1 MLCALGVVVLYL
13 GSVIEVLDLTMVAI
27 ASFMVFFAVLEM
39 GGPFPCLIYL
49 VTSIL
54 SMLLLPSKFAA
65 VFYLLFGGIYPILKA
80 GLERLPRILS
90 WVLKFV
96 YFNAVMTL
104 VIAASLYLFH
114 VEDTDVGFNLAFY
127 SLGNVTFF
135 LYDLAS
141 TRLITLYLYKLRRR
155 LRLEKYFEK

>member
-1 MLCALGVVVLYL
+1 MLSALGVVVLYL
-13 GSVIEVLDLTMVAI
+13 GSVIEVLDLTTVAV
-27 ASFMVFFAVLEM
+27 ASMMIFFAVLEM
-39 GGPFPCLIYL
+39 GNPFPYLIYF

-54 SMLLLPSKFAA
+54 SMLLLPSKFGA
-65 VFYLLFGGIYPILKA
+65 VFYLLFGGIYPILKSFM
-80 GLERLPRILS
+80 ERLPRLLAWI
-90 WVLKFV
+90 LKFV

-127 SLGNVTFF
+127 GLGNATFF
-135 LYDLAS
+135 LYDIAS
-141 TRLITLYLYKLRRR
+141 TRLITLYLYKLRKR